1 MIWHD
6 FSHHVVVFAVASS
19 NGARALKTRRAG
31 IIGLSRGCGAKKWR
45 ARRKFFSKKKG
56 MDGADGFFNY
66 GRDNAAAAATTL
78 TIRHNRFATLTLAK
92 LVASLAL
99 HLPVSATEADYAPRQ
114 SGQA

>member
-66 GRDNAAAAATTL
+66 GRDNDHCVVYTSPPPAAEPL
-78 TIRHNRFATLTLAK
+78 LKEKPF
-92 LVASLAL
+92 
-99 HLPVSATEADYAPRQ
+99 
-114 SGQA
+114 